1 MGAPR
6 PPTGHHSRPD
16 SRNNRRSR
24 QARTAAPA
32 NGLHPK
38 QINTRLSHARG
49 ADELLHLYGQHGPS
63 MNDINLATC
72 WSGLGRARGADRA
85 RLLGGDGERLWGL
98 RGQTVQRQPTFS
110 SVQGLANVAHAVG
123 KLRPSGSAWV
133 IMWNELERAALQR
146 AMEFKPQELTNI
158 LWAFATAAVPAPQ
171 LFDAFAAL
179 AAEGASTFNA
189 QDLANAAWSFAT
201 AGVEAPRLFDSICA
215 EAAPRLSE
223 FTAQNLANTAWA
235 FATAGHAASTLFHA
249 ISAEV
254 IPRLNEFNT

>member
-1 MGAPR
+1 
-6 PPTGHHSRPD
+6 
-16 SRNNRRSR
+16 
-24 QARTAAPA
+24 
-32 NGLHPK
+32 
-38 QINTRLSHARG
+38 
-49 ADELLHLYGQHGPS
+49 

-98 RGQTVQRQPTFS
+98 RGQTVQRLPTFS

-171 LFDAFAAL
+171 LFDALAAL

-189 QDLANAAWSFAT
+189 QDLANAAWSLAT
-201 AGVEAPRLFDSICA
+201 ASHEAPRLFDSICA
-215 EAAPRLSE
+215 EAAPRLR
-223 FTAQNLANTAWA
+223 APMLALVRLPPHA
-235 FATAGHAASTLFHA
+235 FARPCQLQPEPYLPF
-249 ISAEV
+249 
-254 IPRLNEFNT
+254 PRLTSYRSIKSNGCGTVSCSCSGGG